1 MQQKRLTAALLAAL
15 ATVVSADSDV
25 TSLTK
30 DTFNDFINSNDLVLA
45 ECMSFCRPQSLLVC
59 FIDGFAIALDP
70 SPANLG
76 VRLDPANMTFS
87 SLRSLVW
94 PLQGSRP

>member
-30 DTFNDFINSNDLVLA
+30 DTFNDFVGANDLVLA
-45 ECMSFCRPQSLLVC
+45 ECMSFVLVLL
-59 FIDGFAIALDP
+59 ALALGP
-70 SPANLG
+70 SPASLG
-76 VRLDPANMTFS
+76 VGPR
-87 SLRSLVW
+87 
-94 PLQGSRP
+94 

>member
-45 ECMSFCRPQSLLVC
+45 ECMSFSVGLNLCWLASLMAC
-59 FIDGFAIALDP
+59 HC
-70 SPANLG
+70 S
-76 VRLDPANMTFS
+76 
-87 SLRSLVW
+87 
-94 PLQGSRP
+94 